1 METNKIRKGIIKMKE
16 MIVFAIT
23 LVAAQ
28 TVAGLIMMGIM
39 MKVATSKKFI
49 KKYYYMI
56 MGLSEEIAEEALAEI
71 EEEA

>member
-1 METNKIRKGIIKMKE
+1 MKTNKFRKGIIKMME

-23 LVAAQ
+23 LVVAQ

>member
-1 METNKIRKGIIKMKE
+1 MKE

-23 LVAAQ
+23 LVVAQ

>member
-1 METNKIRKGIIKMKE
+1 MKE